1 MSLYNISFYNKVIEL
16 LPVDKRQ
23 AINVRWLQSLAS
35 PIQYLRDKYL
45 GDYKVG
51 SDAPQWV
58 AGTYAKGAKVVFKQV
73 VYESLVDGNTDQPP
87 TAKWMT
93 YLPSFMGVDKRVL
106 FNGQKLV
113 LEYALNQRFLGT
125 FRQPPLQSD
134 IYITN
139 NALGI
144 TYFRVGDIEAIS
156 SSVYSDNSTELV
168 INSYDISVQYNFTIH
183 IPSAIYSGY
192 PSEIINFVSG
202 LIPAGLTFNIVT
214 Y

>member
-23 AINVRWLQSLAS
+23 AINVRWLQSLIS

-45 GDYKVG
+45 GDYKTG
-51 SDAPQWV
+51 SSYPQCI
-58 AGTYAKGAKVVFKQV
+58 AGTYSKGAKVVFKNV
-73 VYESLVDGNTDQPP
+73 VYESLIDGNTDQPP
-87 TAKWMT
+87 TANWMT
-93 YLPSFMGVDKRVL
+93 YLPSFMGVDQRVL
-106 FNGQKLV
+106 FNGQKLT

-144 TYFRVGDIEAIS
+144 TYFRSGNTEAIS
-156 SSVYSDNSTELV
+156 SSVYADNSSELV
-168 INSYDISVQYNFTIH
+168 INSYDIAIQYNFTIH
-183 IPSAIYSGY
+183 IPAAIYSGY
-192 PSEIINFVSG
+192 PSEINNFVNG